1 MSLHVKIGII
11 GDFDGRPS
19 HLATQSALL
28 HSAERIGIEIDYQ
41 WMSTQI
47 FENTQNGLESFDGL
61 WGAPGSPYKSLNGAV
76 NAIRFARENNVPF
89 LGTCGG
95 FQHAVIE
102 YGRNVLHIDALTNP
116 GFDLYAP
123 NAFISELSCSLVGQT
138 RQIQINSKSRLYGI
152 YGAAE
157 TQEKYN
163 CSFGLNK
170 SFQDQLDAS
179 GFKVAG
185 VDEDGEARVMLTEG
199 HPFFIVTLFQ
209 PQLSSEPDKPHPL
222 ITEYLAAVT
231 KLKASR

>member
-19 HLATQSALL
+19 HLATQNALL
-28 HSAERIGIEIDYQ
+28 HSAKQLNIELNYQ
-41 WMSTQI
+41 WLPTQAY
-47 FENTQNGLESFDGL
+47 ENTRLGLESFDGL
-61 WGAPGSPYKSLNGAV
+61 WGAPGSPYKSMNGAV
-76 NAIRFARENNVPF
+76 NAIRFAREMSVPF

-95 FQHAVIE
+95 FQHTVIE
-102 YGRNVLHIDALTNP
+102 YGRNVLHIDALMDP

-123 NAFISELSCSLVGQT
+123 NAYISELSCSLAGQT
-138 RQIQINSKSRLYGI
+138 RRIHIDSESKLYNI
-152 YGAAE
+152 YGVTE

-163 CSFGLNK
+163 CSFGLNR
-170 SFQDQLDAS
+170 SFQNQLDTS

-185 VDEDGEARVMLTEG
+185 VDEDGEARVMLIEG

-222 ITEYLAAVT
+222 ITEYLNAV
-231 KLKASR
+231 KEFKFSR